1 MKVVI
6 GLETHVQLNT
16 STKLFCGCKN
26 PVLEKKEPRPNTL
39 TCPICLGL
47 PGSKPAL
54 NEAVIAKA
62 LSLGAALHCQIAQE
76 VHFSR
81 KSYFYPD
88 LPKNYQITQYEIP
101 LIGSGSVFLD
111 KKKIHIRRIH
121 IEEDPGRL
129 IHEPSRTLVDYNRS
143 GVPLLEMVTEPDF
156 QSPKEARDYLQK
168 LALILEYVGLYSP
181 NSRAIIKSD
190 ANISLQR
197 GSKLGVRVEVKNIT
211 GTKEIEAALSYEVMR
226 QKTLLKRGQSVSRE
240 TRSWI
245 PERGATME
253 TREKEAEEEY
263 GYIFEPDLT
272 PVDVT
277 EALKQ
282 SIRKALPELPDR
294 KKKRFEKEFA
304 LTSALAAAL
313 VSDLEIS
320 HLFESLAKTLSP
332 PLAASWVAGY
342 LKKTLNYHNLRLSQ
356 TSISIKDIR
365 YLLGLFEKQKI
376 TDKNAEQAIRRM
388 VVEKLPAKEIVKE
401 YHYQVRRFDLPIL
414 LRDVLKQYPKALEDY
429 KKGSDKPINF
439 FIGKAMEAT
448 GGRVDAK
455 EIKRSLLE
463 LLEKDYV

>member
-1 MKVVI
+1 
-6 GLETHVQLNT
+6 
-16 STKLFCGCKN
+16 
-26 PVLEKKEPRPNTL
+26 
-39 TCPICLGL
+39 
-47 PGSKPAL
+47 
-54 NEAVIAKA
+54 
-62 LSLGAALHCQIAQE
+62 
-76 VHFSR
+76 
-81 KSYFYPD
+81 
-88 LPKNYQITQYEIP
+88 
-101 LIGSGSVFLD
+101 
-111 KKKIHIRRIH
+111 
-121 IEEDPGRL
+121 L